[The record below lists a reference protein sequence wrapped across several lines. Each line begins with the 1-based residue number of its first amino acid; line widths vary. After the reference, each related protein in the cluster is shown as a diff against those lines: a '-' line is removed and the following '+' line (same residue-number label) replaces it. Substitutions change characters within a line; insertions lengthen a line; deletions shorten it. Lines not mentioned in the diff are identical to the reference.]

1 MSFEVDINKWANK
14 VNLSVDNAIVAVCA
28 QISTEVIKRTPV
40 DTGRARA
47 NWIPSIGTPSDN
59 VTDNTDTSGIL
70 ATNKALN
77 VSKVASGK
85 MFWLVNNLPY
95 IQKLEYGWSNQAPH
109 GMVRLTMQQVKNS
122 LKGIR

>member
-1 MSFEVDINKWANK
+1 MSFNADISKWANK
-14 VNLSVDNAIVAVCA
+14 VNLSVDDAIVAVCA

-47 NWIPSIGTPSDN
+47 NWIASIETPSD
-59 VTDNTDTSGIL
+59 VITDNTDANGIL

-77 VSKVASGK
+77 VSKYASGK

-95 IQKLEYGWSNQAPH
+95 IQKLEYGWSKQAPQ
-109 GMVRLTMQQVKNS
+109 GMVRLTMQQVTNS
-122 LKGIR
+122 LRSVK